1 MREDMVKPFLP
12 VFSLFEVAAGLDPLE
27 DGLEDDL
34 LLAVVDLQVVVGD
47 QVDQL
52 VLANRDELVAVDN
65 LKMKKIEVH

>member
-1 MREDMVKPFLP
+1 MKLFLP
-12 VFSLFEVAAGLDPLE
+12 VLSLFKVAASLDPLE

-52 VLANRDELVAVDN
+52 ILADRDELVAVDDLN
-65 LKMKKIEVH
+65 MN